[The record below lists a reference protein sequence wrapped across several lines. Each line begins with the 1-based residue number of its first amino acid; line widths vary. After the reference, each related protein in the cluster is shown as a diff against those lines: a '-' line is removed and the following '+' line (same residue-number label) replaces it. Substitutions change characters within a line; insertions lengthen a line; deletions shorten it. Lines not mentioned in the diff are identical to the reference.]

1 MLQQS
6 MFMKNLEKQDYKLLV
21 ALKDNSKSAFDALY
35 KLYWKILYDYA
46 LKISGTTEDAEELVQ
61 EVFISLWINRSKIEI
76 TESLNNYLIV
86 SLKYKFLDKI
96 RKEKRFEEF
105 AETISKQAVELFD
118 KNAEEELIFEE
129 GRNYILKKV
138 NILPD
143 KCKEI
148 FLLKK
153 VENYTVAEI
162 SDKLLITPQ
171 TVKNQLTKAN
181 KMMQPYMKEFAS
193 LLSS

>member
-1 MLQQS
+1 
-6 MFMKNLEKQDYKLLV
+6 MKNLEKQDYKLLV